1 MSFVFANNLGET
13 VSVSKCYNN
22 PYDAY
27 QNRYYNKKELCIVS
41 DNKVIRILY
50 TKMISVKW
58 AVSCAKHVLHIFEEK
73 YPNDKRPRK
82 AIEAASNWIK
92 DPSGKNKQACQDID
106 FGDVYYTASYDDNAA
121 SYAVK
126 SAYVSASYVVKTV
139 YNDFHATRVANSA
152 YAAYAHYVSEL
163 FSDPNKS
170 LEIKWQCKKL
180 NQIVYEEI
188 LLAFVM
194 TQYNRVDKKLV
205 RKIPKELLEY
215 IASFL
220 IN

>member
-1 MSFVFANNLGET
+1 
-13 VSVSKCYNN
+13 
-22 PYDAY
+22 
-27 QNRYYNKKELCIVS
+27 
-41 DNKVIRILY
+41 
-50 TKMISVKW
+50 
-58 AVSCAKHVLHIFEEK
+58 
-73 YPNDKRPRK
+73 
-82 AIEAASNWIK
+82 
-92 DPSGKNKQACQDID
+92 
-106 FGDVYYTASYDDNAA
+106 
-121 SYAVK
+121 
-126 SAYVSASYVVKTV
+126 
-139 YNDFHATRVANSA
+139 
-152 YAAYAHYVSEL
+152 
-163 FSDPNKS
+163 